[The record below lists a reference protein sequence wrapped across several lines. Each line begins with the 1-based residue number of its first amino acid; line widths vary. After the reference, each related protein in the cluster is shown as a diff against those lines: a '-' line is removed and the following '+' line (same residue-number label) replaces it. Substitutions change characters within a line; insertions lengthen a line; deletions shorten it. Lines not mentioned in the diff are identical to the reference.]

1 MALGQQPAATG
12 ISPLTGREILP
23 ASAESDLLFDQLF
36 EDTVETSAA
45 PQAAPQAAPEANTIQ
60 PIKDEPITDF
70 FKRTGHASLEEFM
83 QDPSNEGKI
92 KKSAKGIPY
101 VLEGVDYQV
110 KSGTPYSAVEF
121 VSTKTG
127 QTEVNKY
134 DETGALVTGGYSAAD
149 TPKLGDLSELTVDTT
164 GESLFTPKVDETS
177 SAEGTSTEEG
187 RKGEFD
193 PEEQAVVETPKLT
206 DPPVDTEKEIVSKKV
221 VKDEFDTESFIDQ
234 TNEEIAKLVSQTT
247 ITNDTALKIF
257 DDAIGDIKKIKYP
270 TTAETREFYE
280 DMAKKIN
287 ADVTA
292 YDKAIDEVAKGEMT
306 PTFDGWNKFLAV
318 LGAAMGAYGA
328 AMTGS
333 PNFALQ
339 IVNKAIDA
347 DQEKFLATKAMRL
360 KSLNQQRAD
369 ALQRRATLV
378 QLALNQTDSM
388 LQIAQLKI
396 GQQTQIANIEA
407 VKTGLIQQQEKVLGD
422 WRLAQTQI
430 LATYALKKQ
439 AQDLTSGEKARTRQI
454 KLPGGET
461 GIFGPTMSDKQ
472 IDKALPDIQEYFM
485 GHGKLIGSPGAAQ
498 ALRDTGASADSIE
511 LAEKGYIGMLIELV
525 EKEPVASK
533 IGWTETGKKVRSL
546 HTALKSHYQKAIMKA
561 GANLTGI
568 EVVIVENI
576 VGDPTAGDILFGT
589 YQIGLKNL
597 QTQIDNQY
605 AQILNSQDIH
615 VMNTKD
621 LKKARSTVT
630 GLKKFE

>member
-1 MALGQQPAATG
+1 MALVQQPAASTG

-23 ASAESDLLFDQLF
+23 DSAESDLLFEQLF
-36 EDTVETSAA
+36 EDTGETSATS
-45 PQAAPQAAPEANTIQ
+45 QAAPETNTIQ
-60 PIKDEPITDF
+60 PNKDEPITDF

-92 KKSAKGIPY
+92 KKSAKGIPF

-127 QTEVNKY
+127 EAEVNKY
-134 DETGALVTGGYSAAD
+134 DEKGALVTGGY
-149 TPKLGDLSELTVDTT
+149 PKDDLSGLTVDTT

-177 SAEGTSTEEG
+177 SDEGTSTEEG

-193 PEEQAVVETPKLT
+193 PTEQAVVETPKLT
-206 DPPVDTEKEIVSKKV
+206 DPPVDIEKEIVSKKV
-221 VKDEFDTESFIDQ
+221 VEDEFDTKSFIDQ

-270 TTAETREFYE
+270 TTAETRGFYE

-306 PTFDGWNKFLAV
+306 PTFEGWNKFLAV

-339 IVNKAIDA
+339 IMNKAIDA
-347 DQEKFLATKAMRL
+347 DQKNFLATKAMRL
-360 KSLNQQRAD
+360 KNLNQQRAD

-378 QLALNQTDSM
+378 QLGINETDRM

-396 GQQTQIANIEA
+396 GQQSEISNIEA
-407 VKTGLIQQQEKVLGD
+407 IKKGLIQQQEKILGD

-439 AQDLTSGEKARTRQI
+439 AQDLTAGEKSRTRQI
-454 KLPGGET
+454 KLPGGQV

-472 IDKALPDIQEYFM
+472 VDKALPDIQEYFM
-485 GHGKLIGSPGAAQ
+485 GHGKLIGNSGAAQ

-525 EKEPVASK
+525 EKEPIASK

-568 EVVIVENI
+568 EVEIVENI

-589 YQIGLKNL
+589 YMIGLENL
-597 QTQIDNQY
+597 RSQIDNQY
-605 AQILNSQDIH
+605 AQIIDIQDIH
-615 VMNTKD
+615 IMNTKD

>member
-1 MALGQQPAATG
+1 MALVQKPAATG

-23 ASAESDLLFDQLF
+23 DSAESDLLFEQLF
-36 EDTVETSAA
+36 EDTGETSAT
-45 PQAAPQAAPEANTIQ
+45 PEAAPQAAPEANTIQ
-60 PIKDEPITDF
+60 PNKDEPITDF

-83 QDPSNEGKI
+83 QDPSNAGKI
-92 KKSAKGIPY
+92 KKSAKGIPF

-110 KSGTPYSAVEF
+110 KSGTPYNAVEF

-127 QTEVNKY
+127 QAEVNQY
-134 DETGALVTGGYSAAD
+134 DRKGSLVTGGYSKD
-149 TPKLGDLSELTVDTT
+149 DLSGLTVDTT

-187 RKGEFD
+187 KQSFFD

-206 DPPVDTEKEIVSKKV
+206 DPPVKEIVSKKV
-221 VKDEFDTESFIDQ
+221 VEDEFDTKSFIDQ

-360 KSLNQQRAD
+360 KNLNQQRAD

-439 AQDLTSGEKARTRQI
+439 NQDLTAGEKSRTRQI
-454 KLPGGET
+454 KLPGGQV

-472 IDKALPDIQEYFM
+472 IDKATPDILKFFM
-485 GHGKLIGSPGAAQ
+485 GHGKLIGNSAAAQ
-498 ALRDTGASADSIE
+498 VLRETGDNVDSIE
-511 LAEKGYIGMLIELV
+511 LAEKGIIGKLIELV
-525 EKEPVASK
+525 EREPIHSK
-533 IGWTETGKKVRSL
+533 IGWTETGKKVKSL
-546 HTALKSHYQKAIMKA
+546 HTKLKNHYQKEIMGA
-561 GANLTGI
+561 GANLTGV
-568 EVVIVENI
+568 EVVQVEKI
-576 VGDPTAGDILFGT
+576 VGDPTAGDILFGS
-589 YQIGLKNL
+589 YLIGLKNL
-597 QTQIDNQY
+597 QNQLDSQY
-605 AQILNSQDIH
+605 ANIVDLHDIKVSSKRNSGE
-615 VMNTKD
+615 TE
-621 LKKARSTVT
+621 KAGIT
-630 GLKKFE
+630 GLKKFN

>member
-23 ASAESDLLFDQLF
+23 DSAESDLLFDQLF
-36 EDTVETSAA
+36 EDTGKTSAA
-45 PQAAPQAAPEANTIQ
+45 PQAAPETNTIQ
-60 PIKDEPITDF
+60 PNKDEPITDF

-83 QDPSNEGKI
+83 QDPSNAGKI
-92 KKSAKGIPY
+92 KKSAKGIPF

-110 KSGTPYSAVEF
+110 KSGTTGGGSNISNLTIDPEGTTTAVEA
-121 VSTKTG
+121 
-127 QTEVNKY
+127 
-134 DETGALVTGGYSAAD
+134 ETGRPVTKQPFQSSEFLSQTNENRRQQLQTISNRD
-149 TPKLGDLSELTVDTT
+149 FEDLSDV
-164 GESLFTPKVDETS
+164 
-177 SAEGTSTEEG
+177 GTSTEEG

-193 PEEQAVVETPKLT
+193 PTEQAVVETPKLT
-206 DPPVDTEKEIVSKKV
+206 DPPVDIEKEIVSKKV
-221 VKDEFDTESFIDQ
+221 VEDEFDTESFIDQ

-306 PTFDGWNKFLAV
+306 PTFEGWNKFLAV

-339 IVNKAIDA
+339 IMNKAIDA

-439 AQDLTSGEKARTRQI
+439 AQDLTAGEKSRTRQI
-454 KLPGGET
+454 KLPGGQV

-472 IDKALPDIQEYFM
+472 IDKATPDILKFFM
-485 GHGKLIGSPGAAQ
+485 GHGKLIGNSAAAQ
-498 ALRDTGASADSIE
+498 VLRETGDNVDSIE
-511 LAEKGYIGMLIELV
+511 LAEKGIIGKLIELV
-525 EKEPVASK
+525 EREPIAAK
-533 IGWTETGKKVRSL
+533 IGWTETGKKVKSL
-546 HTALKSHYQKAIMKA
+546 HTKLKNHYQKEIMGA
-561 GANLTGI
+561 GANLTGV
-568 EVVIVENI
+568 EVVQVEKI
-576 VGDPTAGDILFGT
+576 VGDPTAGDILFGS
-589 YQIGLKNL
+589 YLIGLKNL
-597 QTQIDNQY
+597 QNQLDSQY
-605 AQILNSQDIH
+605 ANIVDLHDIKVSSKRNSGE
-615 VMNTKD
+615 TE
-621 LKKARSTVT
+621 KAGIT
-630 GLKKFE
+630 GLKKFN

>member
-1 MALGQQPAATG
+1 MALKDETEA
-12 ISPLTGREILP
+12 LT
-23 ASAESDLLFDQLF
+23 AQLFD
-36 EDTVETSAA
+36 ETNIGENQYTETGDLVVSG
-45 PQAAPQAAPEANTIQ
+45 PNPVQRPTTIQ
-60 PIKDEPITDF
+60 PIKDEPVTDF
-70 FKRTGHASLEEFM
+70 YKRTGHASLEEFM
-83 QDPSNEGKI
+83 QDPSNAGKI
-92 KKSAKGIPY
+92 KTTAKGLAY

-110 KSGTPYSAVEF
+110 KPGGLVVEGGATDISAPKEDEYRGI
-121 VSTKTG
+121 SELTG
-127 QTEVNKY
+127 KEIPP
-134 DETGALVTGGYSAAD
+134 GSAD
-149 TPKLGDLSELTVDTT
+149 PTVGDLSELTVDTT

-193 PEEQAVVETPKLT
+193 PTEQAVVETPKLT
-206 DPPVDTEKEIVSKKV
+206 DPPVDRKKEIVSKKV
-221 VKDEFDTESFIDQ
+221 VKDEFDTKSFIDQ
-234 TNEEIAKLVSQTT
+234 TNEEIAELVSQTT

-270 TTAETREFYE
+270 TTAETRKFYE
-280 DMAKKIN
+280 DIAKKIN

-306 PTFDGWNKFLAV
+306 PTFEGWNKFLAV

-339 IVNKAIDA
+339 IMNKAIDA

-407 VKTGLIQQQEKVLGD
+407 VKKGLIQQQNKVLGD

-439 AQDLTSGEKARTRQI
+439 AQDLTSGEKSRTRQI

-472 IDKALPDIQEYFM
+472 IDKATPDILKFFM
-485 GHGKLIGSPGAAQ
+485 GHGKLIGNSSAAQ
-498 ALRDTGASADSIE
+498 VLRDTGDNVDSIE
-511 LAEKGYIGMLIELV
+511 LAEKGIIGKLIELV
-525 EKEPVASK
+525 EREPVASK
-533 IGWTETGKKVRSL
+533 IGWTETGKKVKSL
-546 HTALKSHYQKAIMKA
+546 HTKLKNHYQKEIMGA
-561 GANLTGI
+561 GQNLTGV
-568 EVVIVENI
+568 EVLQVENI

-589 YQIGLKNL
+589 YLIGLKNL
-597 QTQIDNQY
+597 QNQLDSQY
-605 AQILNSQDIH
+605 ANIVDIH
-615 VMNTKD
+615 DIKVISKRNSGETGI
-621 LKKARSTVT
+621 T